1 MQLIDRDSLINGLMC
16 IYRRKG
22 YMVIRVLSECIQRI
36 PTVDAV
42 PVVRCKD
49 CAKRGTINCDLDY
62 CGYRQADNWFCADG
76 ERREEDD
83 LLMCA
88 NHYGERIDD
97 E

>member
-49 CAKRGTINCDLDY
+49 CRKQLLCYHSDDY
-62 CGYRQADNWFCADG
+62 YCADG
-76 ERREEDD
+76 ERKD
-83 LLMCA
+83 
-88 NHYGERIDD
+88 
-97 E
+97 